1 MGRLSCRYNPIHTP
15 SSLLVFSGVC
25 DSRVTTRSLAYSG
38 YLRRAAAMAM
48 TMLNASPLH
57 QLLRSL
63 CLVLV
68 ATATVAAARHHSS
81 PTPSTGQSMYLAPN
95 CRAHTA
101 SLTDFG
107 GVGDGTTSNT
117 AAFRSA
123 VDHLSQYSGDGGGM
137 LYVPAGKW
145 LTGPFNL
152 TSHFTLFLHSDAVIL
167 GTQNVSEWPIIDP
180 LPSYGRG
187 RDKIGGRF
195 ASLIGGSNLTD
206 VVITGNNGT
215 IDGQGASWWSKFHKN
230 QLKYTRGYLIEVMH
244 SDSIFISNVTL
255 VNSPAWNI
263 HPVYSSNI
271 VVSFVTILAPTRSPN
286 TDGINPD
293 SCSHVRIEDCYIV
306 SGDDCVAI
314 KSGWDEYGIAY
325 AMPSQHIVVRRLTC
339 VSPTSAVIA
348 LGSEMSGGIQDVRA
362 EDIVAVDSE
371 SAVRIKTAVGRGAFV
386 KDIFVRRMHL
396 DTMKWVFWMT
406 GNYKSHP
413 DDKYDPNAI
422 PVVENISYQD
432 VVATGVYKEAAR
444 LEGIQ
449 GAPFKGICIANV
461 TAELSKSRKQPWTCT
476 DVEGV
481 SSADVTPAPC
491 EPLKGTIPDGGC
503 PFPTDTLPID
513 QVTVQ
518 QCNYDVPGGA
528 AN

>member
-1 MGRLSCRYNPIHTP
+1 M
-15 SSLLVFSGVC
+15 
-25 DSRVTTRSLAYSG
+25 
-38 YLRRAAAMAM
+38 
-48 TMLNASPLH
+48 ASPIMLSPFLH
-57 QLLRSL
+57 QLVLL
-63 CLVLV
+63 LV
-68 ATATVAAARHHSS
+68 AASGTVVAARHHHSS
-81 PTPSTGQSMYLAPN
+81 PAESRTGQSMYLAPS

-101 SLTDFG
+101 SLADFG

-123 VDHLSQYSGDGGGM
+123 VDHLSQYSGEGGGGAM

-167 GTQNVSEWPIIDP
+167 GSQNISEWPVIAP

-187 RDKIGGRF
+187 RDKIGGRY

-215 IDGQGASWWSKFHKN
+215 IDGQGAMWWSKFHQNK
-230 QLKYTRGYLIEVMH
+230 LKYTRGYLVELMW
-244 SDSIFISNVTL
+244 SDTIFISNVTL

-271 VVSFVTILAPTRSPN
+271 VVQGVTILAPTRSPN

-293 SCSHVRIEDCYIV
+293 SCSHVRIEDCYVV

-325 AMPSQHIVVRRLTC
+325 GMPSEHIVVRRLTC

-348 LGSEMSGGIQDVRA
+348 LGSEMSGGIRDVRA
-362 EDIVAVDSE
+362 EDITAINSE
-371 SAVRIKTAVGRGAFV
+371 SGVRIKTAVGRGNYV
-386 KDIFVRRMHL
+386 RDVFVRGMKL
-396 DTMKWVFWMT
+396 DGMKYVFWMT

-413 DDKYDPNAI
+413 DDGFDPNAI

-432 VVATGVYKEAAR
+432 VVATGVYKSAAR
-444 LEGIQ
+444 LEGID
-449 GAPFKGICIANV
+449 GAPFRGICLANV
-461 TAELSKSRKQPWTCT
+461 TAEFDKSRKYPWTCT

-481 SSADVTPAPC
+481 SSADVSPAPC
-491 EPLKGTIPDGGC
+491 EALQGKHDGAC

-518 QCNYDVPGGA
+518 QCAYDVPNPKGG
-528 AN
+528 N